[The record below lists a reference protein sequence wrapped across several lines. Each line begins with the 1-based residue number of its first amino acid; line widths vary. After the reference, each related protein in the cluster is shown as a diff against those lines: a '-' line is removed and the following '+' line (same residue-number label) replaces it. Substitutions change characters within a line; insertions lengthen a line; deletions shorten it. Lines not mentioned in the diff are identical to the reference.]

1 MIKKTSKNLNRQ
13 ARQSRVRKKVAG
25 TPARPRLNVYRSLNN
40 MYAQIID
47 DVNGV
52 TLVSASTLDK
62 EIKAE
67 INGAGNKAAAKAVG
81 MLVAKKALEKGIESV
96 VFDRAGYIYHGRVK
110 ELGDGA
116 REAGLKF

>member
-13 ARQSRVRKKVAG
+13 ARQTRVRKKVSG
-25 TPARPRLNVYRSLNN
+25 TPARPRLNVFRSLNN

-62 EIKAE
+62 DVKAE
-67 INGAGNKAAAKAVG
+67 MTGTGNKAAAKAVG
-81 MLVAKKALEKGIESV
+81 LLVAKKALEKGIESV

>member
-1 MIKKTSKNLNRQ
+1 MIKKISKNVNRQ
-13 ARQSRVRKKVAG
+13 ARQYRVRKKVSG
-25 TPARPRLNVYRSLNN
+25 TPTRPRLNVYRSLNN

-62 EIKAE
+62 EIKE
-67 INGAGNKAAAKAVG
+67 QFNTTGNKAAAKAVG
-81 MLVAKKALEKGIESV
+81 ELVAKRAIEKGIEAV